1 MSDGLLGPNGDLIP
15 SGRQLPRTP
24 PLMDVTRH
32 LDFCNDDDPNEGREQ
47 PKPSAEAE
55 ERDAD
60 KRRTFVFHTPETK
73 TVCLEDSS
81 EPTFS
86 DSMLK
91 GMKGYQLTAGDLD
104 FLQKMKEAK
113 LSRELQG
120 DLEEGQRSLKKEKM
134 ALELARAS
142 RDKAQAERDKFPSC
156 EEFTEWATLVLN
168 VTSPLIDLAGL
179 DTKTLLAMVTEAKI
193 QRAMDEKRIELAPM
207 EKMVA
212 DKRKEEA
219 KERGRLE
226 KQIATEQLKIQ
237 GMMNQIS
244 DLTSELAQQE
254 EAYNVCQ
261 MLLKTR
267 KDIKEEAG
275 AGASSEKL
283 HMKHGR
289 QERKKK
295 EKLQDKTNHSK
306 LTRSKRAEGKI
317 DNQANVKETH
327 PNKSTNET
335 LQTSATKQAKQTA
348 EAATDKLAKSV
359 KAARGPL
366 KRVEEQEPKSQES
379 VQAGRGRR
387 KTPCSTQAAAPQPT
401 NPTKAK
407 AGEDLSTSQ
416 QFTPSRSRG
425 KAAAAQRD
433 AGVQAQGSG
442 LRRSKRIASRR

>member
-1 MSDGLLGPNGDLIP
+1 
-15 SGRQLPRTP
+15 
-24 PLMDVTRH
+24 MDVTRH

-179 DTKTLLAMVTEAKI
+179 DTKTLLAM
-193 QRAMDEKRIELAPM
+193 
-207 EKMVA
+207 
-212 DKRKEEA
+212 
-219 KERGRLE
+219 
-226 KQIATEQLKIQ
+226 LKIQ